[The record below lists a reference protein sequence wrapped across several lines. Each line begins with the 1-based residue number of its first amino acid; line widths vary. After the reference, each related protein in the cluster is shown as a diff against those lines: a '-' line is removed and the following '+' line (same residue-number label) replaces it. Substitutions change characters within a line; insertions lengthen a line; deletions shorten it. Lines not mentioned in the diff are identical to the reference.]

1 MICQTYLERKN
12 LWRGIIEITTELESS
27 NYEPLIKVALRSIL
41 QWTKFPDN
49 ISKLFVNIKNA
60 TNIFRSHCNS
70 RQRQQRYLNGP

>member
-49 ISKLFVNIKNA
+49 ISKLFVNIKK
-60 TNIFRSHCNS
+60 TQRIFSAHTVTVVKGS
-70 RQRQQRYLNGP
+70 RDI